1 MIRKGQELQLPKMST
16 SRKTLSARLQRK
28 MLSLNEKIK
37 LLYCKKSNP
46 MIGSRNNAETF
57 DNGKTSAATI
67 IKRLRETSQKLCQF

>member
-46 MIGSRNNAETF
+46 MIGCRNIAETF
-57 DNGKTSAATI
+57 DIGKTSAATI
-67 IKRLRETSQKLCQF
+67 IKRLRETSQKLCQL